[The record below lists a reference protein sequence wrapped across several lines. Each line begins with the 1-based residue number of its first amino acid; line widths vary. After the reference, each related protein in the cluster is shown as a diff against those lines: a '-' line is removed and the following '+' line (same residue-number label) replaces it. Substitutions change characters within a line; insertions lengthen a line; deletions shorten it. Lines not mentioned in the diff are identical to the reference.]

1 MSDDGTFPTRRR
13 ALLLAAGSASVAA
26 LAAGCGRPPAAPT
39 GGPAPDCVLAVKAG
53 AGPNY
58 AGPGRTRSDV
68 TDGREGTALR
78 LELTVVRA
86 ANGCR
91 PLAGAA
97 VDIWQADAAGV
108 YSEGRE
114 TYLRGVQVTDA
125 AGRCVFRTIVP
136 GWYAGLAPHIHFKV
150 RPGAGTETTS
160 QFFLPE
166 DFLRT
171 VYARQPYAR
180 RKAPRSPN
188 AHDDRFRAAAGTMTL
203 APVADGAGGYRAAY
217 TVGIA

>member
-1 MSDDGTFPTRRR
+1 MTDNGTSPGSRRS
-13 ALLLAAGSASVAA
+13 LLLAAGSLSVAA
-26 LAAGCGRPPAAPT
+26 LAAGCGRPAAAPP
-39 GGPAPDCVLAVKAG
+39 GGPTPGCVLAVKAG

-58 AGPGRTRSDV
+58 SGPGRTRSDV
-68 TDGREGTALR
+68 TDGRAGVPLR

-86 ANGCR
+86 SAGCR

-108 YSEGRE
+108 YSEGRD
-114 TYLRGVQVTDA
+114 TFLRGVQVTDG

-150 RPGAGTETTS
+150 RPDSRSETTS
-160 QFFLPE
+160 QFFFPE
-166 DFLRT
+166 DFLRE
-171 VYARQPYAR
+171 VYAREPYTR

-188 AHDDRFRAAAGTMTL
+188 AHDDRYRAAAGTMTL
-203 APVADGAGGYRAAY
+203 APVAEGGGYRAAY
-217 TVGIA
+217 AVGIA

>member
-1 MSDDGTFPTRRR
+1 MTDHGGFPSSRRT
-13 ALLLAAGSASVAA
+13 LLLAVGSASVAA
-26 LAAGCGRPPAAPT
+26 LAGCARPAAA
-39 GGPAPDCVLAVKAG
+39 PAAGTAPGCVLAVTAG

-58 AGPGRTRSDV
+58 SGPGRARSDV
-68 TDGREGTALR
+68 TDGRAGVPLR

-86 ANGCR
+86 SAGCR

-114 TYLRGVQVTDA
+114 GFLRGVQTTDA
-125 AGRCVFRTIVP
+125 SGRCVFRTIVP

-150 RPGAGTETTS
+150 RPDAHTETTS

-188 AHDDRFRAAAGTMTL
+188 AHDDRFRAAGGTMTL
-203 APVADGAGGYRAAY
+203 APVAEGGGYRAAY

>member
-1 MSDDGTFPTRRR
+1 MTDSGTFPSSRR
-13 ALLLAAGSASVAA
+13 ALLLAVGSASVAA
-26 LAAGCGRPPAAPT
+26 LTAGCGRPAAAPP
-39 GGPAPDCVLAVKAG
+39 GGSTPGCVLAVEAG

-58 AGPGRTRSDV
+58 SGPGATRSDV
-68 TDGREGTALR
+68 TDGREGVPLR

-86 ANGCR
+86 SAGCR

-97 VDIWQADAAGV
+97 VDIWQADAGGV
-108 YSEGRE
+108 YSEGRQGP
-114 TYLRGVQVTDA
+114 LRGVQVTDS

-150 RPGAGTETTS
+150 RPDARSETTS

-166 DFLRT
+166 DFLRE
-171 VYARQPYAR
+171 VYARPPYTR

-188 AHDDRFRAAAGTMTL
+188 AHDDRYRAAAGTMTL
-203 APVADGAGGYRAAY
+203 APVAEGGGYRAAY

>member
-1 MSDDGTFPTRRR
+1 MTDDGTFPSSRR
-13 ALLLAAGSASVAA
+13 ALLLAAGSASLAA
-26 LAAGCGRPPAAPT
+26 LAAGCARPASAPA
-39 GGPAPDCVLAVKAG
+39 GGTTPDCVLAVKAG

-68 TDGREGTALR
+68 TDGRAGVPLR

-86 ANGCR
+86 SAGCR

-114 TYLRGVQVTDA
+114 TYLRGVQVTDG
-125 AGRCVFRTIVP
+125 AGRCAFRTIVP

-150 RPGAGTETTS
+150 RPDAGTETTS

-166 DFLRT
+166 AFLRE
-171 VYARQPYAR
+171 VYARQPYAL
-180 RKAPRSPN
+180 RKAPRDPN
-188 AHDDRFRAAAGTMTL
+188 AHDDRYRAAAGTMTL
-203 APVADGAGGYRAAY
+203 TPVAEGAGYRAAY